1 MSHSKELG
9 GAQHGSVKTYMVGFI
24 LSIILTGIAFW
35 IVMEGSAS
43 HATMLSVVLI
53 SAVVQIMVHL
63 VCFLHMNTSSSERWN
78 VVALAFTILIIAI
91 LVVGSIWIMWNLNL
105 NMMVH

>member
-1 MSHSKELG
+1 MSYSNELG

-24 LSIILTGIAFW
+24 LSIILTGIPFW
-35 IVMEGSAS
+35 MVMDGSAS
-43 HATMLSVVLI
+43 HATILAVILVT
-53 SAVVQIMVHL
+53 AVVQIMVHL

-78 VVALAFTILIIAI
+78 VVALAFTVLIIAI

>member
-1 MSHSKELG
+1 MSYSNELG

-24 LSIILTGIAFW
+24 LSIILTGIPFW

-43 HATMLSVVLI
+43 HGTMLAVILV

-78 VVALAFTILIIAI
+78 VAALAFTVLIIAI
-91 LVVGSIWIMWNLNL
+91 LVVGSIWIMWNHNL